1 MKYGWRKS
9 PRPPFCPRF
18 PLTLALSHGG
28 ERGRVFDPLASVF
41 SRGGEGETGTVRGK
55 RDRTRAL
62 SITIIFT
69 MPKDAKNQ
77 GMTKRAR
84 ELRRNSSD
92 AELRLWSFLR
102 APGFAH
108 AKFRRQAPIGRYIV
122 DFVSFKHRLIVEVD
136 GGHHQ
141 QADQVVHDAN
151 RTRWLESQG
160 FQVLRFW
167 NNEVLTEPNVVQ
179 NVIFESIQNRR
190 NLRPFVPGSPS
201 P

>member
-1 MKYGWRKS
+1 M
-9 PRPPFCPRF
+9 P
-18 PLTLALSHGG
+18 
-28 ERGRVFDPLASVF
+28 
-41 SRGGEGETGTVRGK
+41 RGK

-69 MPKDAKNQ
+69 VPHDAKNQ
-77 GMTKRAR
+77 RMTRRAR

-92 AELRLWSFLR
+92 AERRLWSFLR
-102 APGFAH
+102 SPGFAH

-141 QADQVVHDAN
+141 QAGQVVHDAN

-167 NNEVLTEPNVVQ
+167 NNEVFTEPNVVQ